1 VGVEV
6 YMQTSCPFYEEY
18 TCTGMMYITF
28 SLYDDVKQS
37 LWWTE
42 VIIQPISL

>member
-1 VGVEV
+1 MSVEV
-6 YMQTSCPFYEEY
+6 LHAASSPFYEEY
-18 TCTGMMYITF
+18 TCKGMMYITF
-28 SLYDDVKQS
+28 SLYVKQS